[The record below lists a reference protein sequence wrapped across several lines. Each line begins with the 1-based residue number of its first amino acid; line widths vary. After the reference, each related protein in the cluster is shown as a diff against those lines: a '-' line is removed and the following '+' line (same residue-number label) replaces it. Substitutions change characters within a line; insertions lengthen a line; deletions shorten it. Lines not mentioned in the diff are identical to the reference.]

1 MPAMK
6 SMLLVQPHGFCS
18 GVARAV
24 RMAEATLAAHP
35 GQTLYCLHELVHNR
49 QVVEQLRE
57 RGTVFVKTLAE
68 VPEGGRVL
76 FSAHGVAPCVRRE
89 AEGRSLT
96 VVDATCPFVEKVH
109 LEVRQFAEQGCAIVC
124 IGHAAHAEVIGVCG
138 EAPEATFPVDSPA
151 AAEALK
157 PPAGKPVAAVSQTTI
172 SGDMHDGVMAVLTR
186 RFPDLRTPSHTDICY
201 ATRNRQE
208 AVRRLAGVSDFIIV
222 LGSSTSSN
230 SRRLVETAE
239 SAGCRAALIGSEEEL
254 SALPFGDA
262 SIQTVGIT
270 SGASTPEYF
279 LERIVAA
286 LRRRGDF
293 AAPRILDAGGA

>member
-1 MPAMK
+1 MK
-6 SMLLVQPHGFCS
+6 SMLLVKPHGFCS

-24 RMAEATLAAHP
+24 RMAEATLAEHP
-35 GQTLYCLHELVHNR
+35 GKPLYCLHELVHNR

-57 RGTVFVKTLAE
+57 RGTVFVKALAE

-76 FSAHGVAPCVRRE
+76 FSAHGVAPAIRAE
-89 AEGRSLT
+89 AKARNLA

-109 LEVRQFAEQGCAIVC
+109 LEVRLFAKQGCAIVC

-138 EAPEATFPVDSPA
+138 EAPDATFPVDSPE
-151 AAEALK
+151 AAEALVL
-157 PPAGKPVAAVSQTTI
+157 PEGKPVAAVSQTTI
-172 SGDMHDGVMAVLTR
+172 SGEMHDNVMAVLMR
-186 RFPDLRTPSHTDICY
+186 RFPDLRTPNRTDICY

-239 SAGCRAALIGSEEEL
+239 SAGCRAALVDSEAAL
-254 SALPFGDA
+254 AALPLDEPG
-262 SIQTVGIT
+262 IKTVGIT

-279 LERIVAA
+279 FERIVAL
-286 LRRRGDF
+286 LRQRGDF
-293 AAPRILDAGGA
+293 DSPRILDAGGA